1 MRCCDPAPAWCH
13 QLEKL
18 GWLCLLSWLLLGSG
32 IASAQQSS
40 GALRGF
46 VQDADFFVPLGSARV
61 VVEGGSQS
69 AVTDEN
75 GAFFI
80 NDVPAGEYA
89 VLITKDGYIS
99 ERRAGLVVN
108 AGSVKEVELRMTGQ
122 VVELDEFIVSAEEIA
137 ETSATQAL
145 QLRTELKSFTD
156 VLGQQFIS
164 QTGASDAAKL
174 VAKTTGVNVAD
185 GKFVVV
191 RGLNDRYNVVTLNGL
206 RVPSSDPDR
215 RAVALDLF
223 PTAVIRDV
231 RTSKTFQPDL
241 NGEST
246 GGTIDIYTKAVP
258 DEEFV
263 KFKLGTGYN
272 SQATGNN
279 KYLTYNGGGTGMFG
293 TAEGRALPDF
303 IRNSALPDL
312 TNTSQSGLPNGNTR
326 IDNPIRME
334 RQRANDGLSPV
345 MGTSEEPAPMDM
357 SLEASMGHRTEFLGA
372 PAGVT
377 VAFDYSKKYNYNV
390 DRLGRY
396 IFNVGDGSVQ
406 DIRRVSDVRTGQE
419 TMRAGLLV
427 AAGIQPDPRNEVV
440 ATYFFNRVAEDR
452 ATLQYGQLGQA
463 FADTDRDYRET
474 LAYTQ
479 RDLKVMQL
487 AGRHEMEFDGRD
499 LEVKWAL
506 SYNQSSQLEPDHRF
520 VRGLYNDAPPNAN
533 GVVGVYQPLPG
544 NPTVPEFQRLWR
556 ELYDQSYSFRMD
568 VITDL
573 FEQEDI
579 EAKIKFGTAFDYTSR
594 NYRSDSFAYNRGG
607 QNNQFPTG
615 AKPGFPDATWADVFL
630 YGNLPV
636 GQDLD
641 GIPNNGANNNAAQRL
656 WVYRPNAFESYD
668 ASQMLASSY
677 AILDF
682 DLLPGLNVNFGVRL
696 ESTDIKVQSTPIWQ
710 YPEEQLRFALLSA
723 ADREGP
729 DDTLRQLVN
738 AAFNGDVSAQQD
750 PRIVARSRAQI
761 QEQHLLPALGATW
774 DIGDHSRLRGAIS
787 RTIARPSFKEISPVV
802 FQNVESGDF
811 FAGNSDLELSTIM
824 NYDARWE
831 WFPSPG
837 SLVGVSF
844 FSKSIRS
851 PIELAQTGDP
861 TGGPVLT
868 RFINSPDAVVYGL
881 ELEFQRDLSFIE
893 DDLRWFSL
901 GANYSYIKSVAR
913 RQPFIDNLG
922 NNVPSLFGETRRL
935 QGQPDYIVN
944 FNVTYDNPENP
955 LGFGV
960 FLNIVGP
967 QLFAVGGLREDPDIF
982 QEPVTTLDLSL
993 SYRFSKRT
1001 KLTFRAQNL
1010 LNATTRRYFNNG
1022 ERPIHSERK
1031 SGIGYSVS
1039 MNFDW

>member
-1 MRCCDPAPAWCH
+1 MRCCAPAPAWCH
-13 QLEKL
+13 QLQNY
-18 GWLCLLSWLLLGSG
+18 GWLCLLAWLCLGSG

-46 VQDADFFVPLGSARV
+46 VQDADFFVPLGGVRV

-69 AVTDEN
+69 AVTEDN

-89 VLITKDGYIS
+89 LLITKEGYIS

-108 AGSVKEVELRMTGQ
+108 AGSVKEVELTMTGQ
-122 VVELDEFIVSAEEIA
+122 VVELDDFIVSADEIV

-156 VLGQQFIS
+156 VLGEQFIA

-231 RTSKTFQPDL
+231 RTSKTFLPDL
-241 NGEST
+241 NAEST

-258 DEEFV
+258 DENFAKV
-263 KFKLGTGYN
+263 KIGTGYN
-272 SQATGNN
+272 SQATGND
-279 KYLTYNGGGTGMFG
+279 KYLTYRGGGTGMFG

-334 RQRANDGLSPV
+334 RQRANDGVSQV
-345 MGTSEEPAPMDM
+345 MGTTEESAPMDL

-377 VAFDYSKKYNYNV
+377 VAFDYSKKYTYNV
-390 DRLGRY
+390 DRIGRY
-396 IFNVGDGSVQ
+396 IFNPGDGSVQ
-406 DIRRVSDVRTGQE
+406 DIRRLSEVSNGQE

-427 AAGIQPDPRNEVV
+427 AAGIQPDSRNEVV
-440 ATYFFNRVAEDR
+440 ATYFFNRIAEDR
-452 ATLQYGQLGQA
+452 ATLQFGQLGQA
-463 FADTDRDYRET
+463 FLDTDRDYRET

-479 RDLKVMQL
+479 RDLKVMQV
-487 AGRHEMEFDGRD
+487 AGRHETDLEGRD

-520 VRGLYNDAPPNAN
+520 VRGLYNDSPPNVN

-556 ELYDQSYSFRMD
+556 ELYDQSYSLRLD
-568 VITDL
+568 IITDM
-573 FEQEDI
+573 FEDEDI
-579 EAKIKFGTAFDYTSR
+579 AAKLKFGTAFDYTDR
-594 NYRSDSFAYNRGG
+594 NYRSDSFAYNRGNR
-607 QNNQFPTG
+607 NNVFPSG
-615 AKPGFPDATWADVFL
+615 AKLGFPGATWADVFL
-630 YGNLPV
+630 ENNLPV

-656 WVYRPNAFESYD
+656 WLFRPNAFEVYN
-668 ASQMLASSY
+668 ASQILGSSY
-677 AILDF
+677 ASVDF
-682 DLLPGLNVNFGVRL
+682 DLLPGLNINFGLRV
-696 ESTDIKVQSTPIWQ
+696 ESTDVKVQASPIWQ
-710 YPEEQLRFALLSA
+710 YPDEPLRFALLSQ

-729 DDTLRQLVN
+729 DDTMRQLVN
-738 AAFNGDVSAQQD
+738 AAFNGDVSAQSD
-750 PRIVARSRAQI
+750 SRIVARSRAQI
-761 QEQHLLPALGATW
+761 QEHHLLPALSANW
-774 DIGDHSRLRGAIS
+774 DIGSDSRLRAAIA
-787 RTIARPSFKEISPVV
+787 RTVARPSFKEIAPVV

-824 NYDARWE
+824 NYDVRWE
-831 WFPSPG
+831 WFPTPG
-837 SLVGVSF
+837 SLLGVSF
-844 FSKSIRS
+844 FGKTIRS
-851 PIELAQTGDP
+851 PIELQQTGDP
-861 TGGPVLT
+861 TGPTIT

-881 ELEFQRDLSFIE
+881 ELEFQRDLSFIGDE
-893 DDLRWFSL
+893 LRWFSI

-913 RQPFIDNLG
+913 RAPFIDNLG
-922 NNVPSLFGETRRL
+922 NNIPSLFGETRRL
-935 QGQPDYIVN
+935 QGQPDYILN
-944 FNVTYDNPENP
+944 FNVNYDNPETP
-955 LGFGV
+955 WGYGV
-960 FLNIVGP
+960 FLNVVGP
-967 QLFAVGGLREDPDIF
+967 QLFAVGGQPEDPDVF
-982 QEPVTTLDLSL
+982 QEPFTTLDLSL
-993 SYRFSKRT
+993 TYKLKKNAR
-1001 KLTFRAQNL
+1001 LTFRAQNL
-1010 LNATTRRYFNNG
+1010 LNATTRRFFDNG
-1022 ERPIHSERK
+1022 ERAVHSERK
-1031 SGIGYSVS
+1031 TGIGYSVS
-1039 MNFDW
+1039 MTIDW